1 MNPQK
6 LETSARVA
14 IEIADHHLAGGTIEQ
29 QRNLARAIVNA
40 IGICQQELGKE
51 FAALGNDGVLD
62 TVRLNFI
69 EKWAKQSQTGIS
81 ICFDP
86 EAEYR
91 FMTYHKIDDGQ
102 PDARAAIDAAIKLRS
117 TVQNN
122 P

>member
-69 EKWAKQSQTGIS
+69 EKWAKQSRTGAS
-81 ICFDP
+81 LEWSP
-86 EAEYR
+86 EEGYR
-91 FMTYHKIDDGQ
+91 FMTYHKVDPGQ
-102 PDARAAIDAAIKLRS
+102 RDARAAIDAAIGLRRQS
-117 TVQNN
+117 SK
-122 P
+122 